1 MIIQKDMKKKI
12 KFWISATL
20 FLAIHSHTFSQ
31 KIDEDKM
38 IRDIEVA
45 ENVLSTMI
53 KQEIN
58 QQRTFFGMDI
68 KAYYQEGYGVTF
80 RLPSDYSMPMIYAMP
95 DNKTS
100 IFYSDDQEPAIAV
113 TSGSGEIHEERIRK
127 TPPPDKTYALRETS
141 KEKKRLAMDSAR
153 DEYNK
158 KLIKAAKDF
167 VVDYGDFITQLTPTE
182 RIIVTNKG
190 ENRSWY
196 FKDNKRTHISVEA
209 TKADITAFKQGKL
222 TRDQAMAKLKVVNT
236 EYVETK
242 ETDLELFASIFNRLY
257 RSDLS
262 KTFFSENNV
271 YYERLKD
278 YGAMFYMQVYSSSPV
293 GEKRVTM
300 PTLGLEDI
308 DEATRDK
315 KVTELYPKF
324 EQDLKE
330 SILEYGRTLKT
341 LSDEEVLVFYVT
353 LTKCAGCGIPA
364 TLELTI
370 KASVLKEYGTGKI
383 DKNGGVN
390 KFTVKKGQNQ

>member
-1 MIIQKDMKKKI
+1 MWKQK
-12 KFWISATL
+12 
-20 FLAIHSHTFSQ
+20 
-31 KIDEDKM
+31 
-38 IRDIEVA
+38 
-45 ENVLSTMI
+45 
-53 KQEIN
+53 KQTWN
-58 QQRTFFGMDI
+58 
-68 KAYYQEGYGVTF
+68 Y
-80 RLPSDYSMPMIYAMP
+80 LPVS
-95 DNKTS
+95 
-100 IFYSDDQEPAIAV
+100 
-113 TSGSGEIHEERIRK
+113 
-127 TPPPDKTYALRETS
+127 
-141 KEKKRLAMDSAR
+141 
-153 DEYNK
+153 
-158 KLIKAAKDF
+158 
-167 VVDYGDFITQLTPTE
+167 LT
-182 RIIVTNKG
+182 
-190 ENRSWY
+190 
-196 FKDNKRTHISVEA
+196 
-209 TKADITAFKQGKL
+209 
-222 TRDQAMAKLKVVNT
+222 
-236 EYVETK
+236 
-242 ETDLELFASIFNRLY
+242 ASIA
-257 RSDLS
+257 SDLS

-293 GEKRVTM
+293 GERRVTM

-341 LSDEEVLVFYVT
+341 LGDEEVLVFYVT

>member
-1 MIIQKDMKKKI
+1 MKKMI
-12 KFWISATL
+12 KFWISAML
-20 FLAIHSHTFSQ
+20 FLAIHSHAIAQ

-38 IRDIEVA
+38 VRDIEVA

-100 IFYSDDQEPAIAV
+100 IFYSDDHEPTIAV
-113 TSGSGEIHEERIRK
+113 TSGGGENREDRVRK
-127 TPPPDKTYALRETS
+127 TTPEPYALREAS

-167 VVDYGDFITQLTPTE
+167 IIDYGDFITQLTPPE

-196 FKDNKRTHISVEA
+196 FKDNKRTHISVEGA
-209 TKADITAFKQGKL
+209 KADITAFKQGKL

-236 EYVETK
+236 EYVDVK

-257 RSDLS
+257 RVDLS

-293 GEKRVTM
+293 GERRVTM
-300 PTLGLEDI
+300 PTLGLEDV

-341 LSDEEVLVFYVT
+341 LGDEEVLVFYVT
-353 LTKCAGCGIPA
+353 MTQCAGCGIPA

-383 DKNGGVN
+383 EKNAGVG
-390 KFTVKKGQNQ
+390 KFTVKKGKNQ

>member
-1 MIIQKDMKKKI
+1 MKKMI
-12 KFWISATL
+12 KFWISAML
-20 FLAIHSHTFSQ
+20 FLAIHSHAISQ

-38 IRDIEVA
+38 VRDIEVA

-100 IFYSDDQEPAIAV
+100 IFYSDDQEPTIAV
-113 TSGSGEIHEERIRK
+113 TSGGENREERVRK
-127 TPPPDKTYALRETS
+127 TPPPDKTYALREAS
-141 KEKKRLAMDSAR
+141 KEQKRLAMDSAR

-167 VVDYGDFITQLTPTE
+167 VIDYGDFITQLTPTE

-196 FKDNKRTHISVEA
+196 FKDNKRTHISVEG

-236 EYVETK
+236 EYVEVK

-293 GEKRVTM
+293 GERRVTM

-341 LSDEEVLVFYVT
+341 LGDEEVLIFYVT
-353 LTKCAGCGIPA
+353 LTKCVGCGIPA

-383 DKNGGVN
+383 DKNAGMS
-390 KFTVKKGQNQ
+390 KFTLKKGQNQ

>member
-1 MIIQKDMKKKI
+1 MKKKI

-127 TPPPDKTYALRETS
+127 TPPPDKTYALREAS

-196 FKDNKRTHISVEA
+196 FKDNKRTHISVEGA
-209 TKADITAFKQGKL
+209 KADITAFKQGKL

-257 RSDLS
+257 R
-262 KTFFSENNV
+262 V
-271 YYERLKD
+271 
-278 YGAMFYMQVYSSSPV
+278 
-293 GEKRVTM
+293 
-300 PTLGLEDI
+300 
-308 DEATRDK
+308 
-315 KVTELYPKF
+315 
-324 EQDLKE
+324 
-330 SILEYGRTLKT
+330 
-341 LSDEEVLVFYVT
+341 
-353 LTKCAGCGIPA
+353 
-364 TLELTI
+364 
-370 KASVLKEYGTGKI
+370 
-383 DKNGGVN
+383 
-390 KFTVKKGQNQ
+390 